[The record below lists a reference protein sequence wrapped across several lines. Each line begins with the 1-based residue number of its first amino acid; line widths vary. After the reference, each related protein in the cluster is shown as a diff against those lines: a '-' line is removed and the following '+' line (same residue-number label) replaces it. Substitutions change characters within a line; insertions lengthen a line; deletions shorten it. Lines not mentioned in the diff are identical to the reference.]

1 MTCDPVGGFVQIP
14 CIERNAI
21 VSTRSLNTA
30 LYCMST
36 DGSHTISFDEV
47 VQTMLETEETFVV
60 HIERPHFEDSLN
72 IMKKRF

>member
-36 DGSHTISFDEV
+36 DGNHTISFDEV
-47 VQTMLETEETFVV
+47 VQPMLETGRDLCSAYRET
-60 HIERPHFEDSLN
+60 SL
-72 IMKKRF
+72 